1 MRYLNSAGSLCW
13 VHHRA
18 ACWTCVR
25 ICAACTRPLA
35 TRIFFPQPSPRRWST
50 CPAATVLCT
59 DLVQCGQ
66 MYVYTRDVAA
76 SCWVAEWG
84 ASVVASSAPV
94 DVCLASCIFWI
105 SLRTSAR
112 IASCRWQVS
121 RWRKRAK
128 RRFVRWARRHTRA
141 KAVHA
146 LHTCVPFCVY
156 FRLCCQ
162 AVNSVRG
169 LQSLHWEHCQQP
181 CCLVVHSL
189 QQRRSALRAF
199 HAAAPNS
206 ASGFATPHLKQGFF
220 ISHVRH
226 TRKKLHWRWRC
237 FSGKFSSACHSLHT
251 LRCRQTCSLSSRFH
265 WPAVKAVAGLR
276 SVQTEH
282 ARSSK
287 YLASNACQLI
297 ASPRRCRSRRS
308 RPRPIPFWNGAAS
321 KGRKISSFSRPW
333 TRVMAT

>member
-25 ICAACTRPLA
+25 ICAACNQA
-35 TRIFFPQPSPRRWST
+35 ISNAKFFPQPSPRRWST

-66 MYVYTRDVAA
+66 MYVYTRGVAA

-206 ASGFATPHLKQGFF
+206 ASGFATPHLKQSF

-251 LRCRQTCSLSSRFH
+251 LHCHGVPTDVCIMLCALAANVLLVIAFPLTCCKGCRWFTLCANGTCTLFKVLGQQRLPVDRI
-265 WPAVKAVAGLR
+265 PAQV
-276 SVQTEH
+276 
-282 ARSSK
+282 SK
-287 YLASNACQLI
+287 QK
-297 ASPRRCRSRRS
+297 
-308 RPRPIPFWNGAAS
+308 IPA
-321 KGRKISSFSRPW
+321 
-333 TRVMAT
+333 